1 MADGTDITLTAPDAT
16 TVSFDC
22 PDYDPF
28 HWPRRAVILVGGDRS
43 VTVEDMGVTVKDI
56 TWKLACREP
65 TLTTANVL
73 QLYKIF
79 FQQGA
84 VCTLTDWAD
93 NAIDVFFRAYHPK
106 PVVGDRWSYD
116 MELVVLAVTKLL
128 GQSAILPV

>member
-1 MADGTDITLTAPDAT
+1 MPDVILTAPDAT
-16 TVSFDC
+16 TVSFHA

-28 HWPRRAVILVGGDRS
+28 NWTRRTVILGGGGRS
-43 VTVEDMGVTVKDI
+43 VTVQDMGVTVKDI
-56 TWKLACREP
+56 TWKLVSREP
-65 TLTTANVL
+65 ELTTADVL

-93 NAIDVFFRAYHPK
+93 NAIDVFFRAFHPQ
-106 PVVGDRWSYD
+106 PFVGDRWSYD
-116 MELVVLAVTKLL
+116 MDLVVLAVTKLL